1 MSEPTATTTTTTT
14 KATQTNPL
22 NFWTTP
28 FNQLHRLKTRMKAM
42 RKRWIL
48 IEKNEASVLT
58 SAFTHLGTSYQY
70 INPSLGEKTPL
81 RSSSKYRSSKY
92 QIRSYLKAFKNLLA
106 DTMRPGRY
114 MCVDDSMNKWL
125 KNRMSKIPRKFHP
138 LDQEYERI
146 TSLTLSCA
154 WTTVVIINPTQTLTN
169 ERWIYYSHCEA
180 ID

>member
-1 MSEPTATTTTTTT
+1 MSEPTATTITTTT

-22 NFWTTP
+22 TFRTTA
-28 FNQLHRLKTRMKAM
+28 FNQLHKLKTRMKAM

-48 IEKNEASVLT
+48 TEKNEASVLT

-70 INPSLGEKTPL
+70 INPSLGT
-81 RSSSKYRSSKY
+81 SKYRSSKY
-92 QIRSYLKAFKNLLA
+92 QLRSYLKAFNNRLA
-106 DTMRPGRY
+106 ETMRPGRY
-114 MCVDDSMNKWL
+114 MCVDELMDKWL
-125 KNRMSKIPRKFHP
+125 KNRMPKVPKKFHP
-138 LDQEYERI
+138 IGQEYERI
-146 TSLTLSCA
+146 MSLTLSWA